1 MKKHALC
8 RSCLLTALLCLSR
21 IVGALGDACAW
32 DPQQPATR
40 NSRAIID
47 ISVTVHPDLPA
58 WDEVKGLGPHRTHVQ
73 RQDEGGL
80 ATVSKVELVVHT
92 GTHFDAP
99 SHFLP
104 EAFKNGVGIEQADLA
119 TMNGKLCLTMLTKPW
134 PNAASHYISIS

>member
-1 MKKHALC
+1 MNRHVIS

-21 IVGALGDACAW
+21 TLEALDTADCGW
-32 DPQQPATR
+32 DPQRPVTR
-40 NSRAIID
+40 NSRAVTD
-47 ISVTVHPDLPA
+47 ISVTLHPDLPV

-104 EAFKNGVGIEQADLA
+104 EAFANGVGIEQADLA
-119 TMNGKLCLTMLTKPW
+119 IMNGKLRP
-134 PNAASHYISIS
+134 